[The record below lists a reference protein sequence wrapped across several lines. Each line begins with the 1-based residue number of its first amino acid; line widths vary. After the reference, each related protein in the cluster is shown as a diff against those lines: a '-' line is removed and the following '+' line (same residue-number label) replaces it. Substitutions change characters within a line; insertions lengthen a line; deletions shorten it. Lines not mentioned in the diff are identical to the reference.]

1 MRTKL
6 LKLVSILLLLIA
18 GLNISYANVTASVD
32 NTHLEYG
39 ETFELILHLDDFDTQ
54 PDLDVLD
61 KDFTVYNTS
70 TSSKTTVINGKSS
83 SQFEMIVTLMP
94 NRSGNLTIP
103 AIEVGNQSTKPISI
117 KVDKKLSSE
126 EASNYQDIFA
136 IGTLATSE
144 TYVNVPVLYTLKLYY
159 STPILSLNPRNF
171 DIKNSEIKQTNHRR
185 TYQKRINGKMYDVVE
200 ESFLIIPHRTGT
212 IAIPAIAMQATI
224 PNTFGQLGTRVK
236 SFSTDA
242 KFLRVKPIPEKI
254 AIKDW
259 FPASDVKISDN
270 WSAGDTIKEGELLTR
285 TVTIKVKGVLSEDIP
300 KLEFKSSDAFNVY
313 SEKPVLEDI
322 EQGGQLISTA
332 TYKIGYMPIKQ
343 GKTTVPAVMLKWFD
357 IDNSKSQLATIAA
370 KTFDVKK
377 GTIPSTSFNANSQAT
392 TPQVI
397 KKVVEDTFW
406 RNVAVGLF
414 VLWLITFM
422 LLIRCKLTRKAKSSP
437 KEAFVTD
444 DKNSVNIKDIKK
456 ACAKRDNIQLQK
468 AIIGWANTKSNK
480 QLFSLLEVAEIFTQL
495 KEQLKSLNASIYAGK
510 SFSNYQ
516 ELLSLIKSTT
526 KNTKSK
532 SDTLVKGLYE

>member
-103 AIEVGNQSTKPISI
+103 AIDVGNQSTKPISI
-117 KVDKKLSSE
+117 KVDKKLSNE

-136 IGTLATSE
+136 IGTLATNE

-212 IAIPAIAMQATI
+212 IAIPPIAMQATI

-242 KFLRVKPIPEKI
+242 KFLRVKPIPQKI

-285 TVTIKVKGVLSEDIP
+285 TVTIKAKGVLSEDIP

-313 SEKPVLEDI
+313 PEKPVLEDI

-377 GTIPSTSFNANSQAT
+377 GTIPSTSFNVGSQTA
-392 TPQVI
+392 PQVI
-397 KKVVEDTFW
+397 KKVIEDTFW
-406 RNVAVGLF
+406 RNVAIGLF

-422 LLIRCKLTRKAKSSP
+422 LLIKCKLTRKTKSP
-437 KEAFVTD
+437 RKEALATD

-456 ACAKRDNIQLQK
+456 ACANKDNIQLQK
-468 AIIGWANTKSNK
+468 AIIGWANTKSDK
-480 QLFSLLEVAEIFTQL
+480 QLFSLLEVAEIFPQL

-532 SDTLVKGLYE
+532 SDTLIKGLYE

>member
-103 AIEVGNQSTKPISI
+103 AIDVGNQSTKPISI
-117 KVDKKLSSE
+117 KVDKKLSNE

-136 IGTLATSE
+136 IGTLATNE

-212 IAIPAIAMQATI
+212 IAIPPIAMQATI

-242 KFLRVKPIPEKI
+242 KFLRVKPIPQKI

-285 TVTIKVKGVLSEDIP
+285 TVTIKAKGVLSEDIP

-313 SEKPVLEDI
+313 PEKPVLEDI

-343 GKTTVPAVMLKWFD
+343 GKTTVPAVILKWFD

-377 GTIPSTSFNANSQAT
+377 GTIPSTSFNVGSQTA
-392 TPQVI
+392 PQVI
-397 KKVVEDTFW
+397 KKVIEDTFW
-406 RNVAVGLF
+406 RNLAIGLF

-422 LLIRCKLTRKAKSSP
+422 LLIKCKLTRKTKSP
-437 KEAFVTD
+437 RKEALATD

-456 ACAKRDNIQLQK
+456 ACANKDNIQLQK
-468 AIIGWANTKSNK
+468 AIIGWANTKSDK
-480 QLFSLLEVAEIFTQL
+480 RLFSLLEVAEIFPQL

>member
-103 AIEVGNQSTKPISI
+103 AIDVGNQSTKPISI
-117 KVDKKLSSE
+117 KVDKKLSNE

-136 IGTLATSE
+136 IGTLATNE

-212 IAIPAIAMQATI
+212 IAIPPIAMQATI

-242 KFLRVKPIPEKI
+242 KFLRVKPIPQKI

-285 TVTIKVKGVLSEDIP
+285 TVTIKAKGVLSEDIP

-313 SEKPVLEDI
+313 PEKPVLEDI

-377 GTIPSTSFNANSQAT
+377 GTIPSTSFNVGSQTA
-392 TPQVI
+392 PQVI
-397 KKVVEDTFW
+397 KKVIEDTFW
-406 RNVAVGLF
+406 RNVAIGIF

-422 LLIRCKLTRKAKSSP
+422 LLIKCKLTRKTKSP
-437 KEAFVTD
+437 RKEALATD

-456 ACAKRDNIQLQK
+456 ACANKDNIQLQK
-468 AIIGWANTKSNK
+468 AIIGWANTKSDK
-480 QLFSLLEVAEIFTQL
+480 RLFSLLEVAEIFPQL

-526 KNTKSK
+526 KNIKSK
-532 SDTLVKGLYE
+532 SDTLIKGLYE

>member
-136 IGTLATSE
+136 IGTLATNE

-212 IAIPAIAMQATI
+212 IAIPPIAMQATI

-242 KFLRVKPIPEKI
+242 KFLRVKPIPQKI

-285 TVTIKVKGVLSEDIP
+285 TVTIKAKGVLSEDIP

-313 SEKPVLEDI
+313 PEKPVLEDI

-377 GTIPSTSFNANSQAT
+377 GTIPSTSFNVGSQTA
-392 TPQVI
+392 PQVI
-397 KKVVEDTFW
+397 KKVIEDTFW
-406 RNVAVGLF
+406 RNVAIGLF
-414 VLWLITFM
+414 ILWLITFM
-422 LLIRCKLTRKAKSSP
+422 LLIKCKLTRKTKSP
-437 KEAFVTD
+437 RKEALATD

-456 ACAKRDNIQLQK
+456 ACANKDNIQLQK
-468 AIIGWANTKSNK
+468 AIIGWANTKSDK
-480 QLFSLLEVAEIFTQL
+480 RLFSLLEVAEIFPQL
-495 KEQLKSLNASIYAGK
+495 KEQLKLLNASIYAGK

-532 SDTLVKGLYE
+532 SDTLIKGLYE

>member
-103 AIEVGNQSTKPISI
+103 SIKVGNQSTKPISI

-136 IGTLATSE
+136 IGTLATNE

-212 IAIPAIAMQATI
+212 IAIPPIAMQATI
-224 PNTFGQLGTRVK
+224 PNRFGQLGTRVK

-285 TVTIKVKGVLSEDIP
+285 TVTIKAKGVLSEDIP
-300 KLEFKSSDAFNVY
+300 KLEFKSSDSFNVY
-313 SEKPVLEDI
+313 PEKPVLEDI

-343 GKTTVPAVMLKWFD
+343 GKTTVPAVTLKWFD
-357 IDNSKSQLATIAA
+357 IDNSKSQLATIAT

-377 GTIPSTSFNANSQAT
+377 GTIPSTSFNVGSQTA
-392 TPQVI
+392 PQVI
-397 KKVVEDTFW
+397 KKVIEDTFW
-406 RNVAVGLF
+406 RNMAVGLF

-422 LLIRCKLTRKAKSSP
+422 LLIKCKLTRKAKNITEE
-437 KEAFVTD
+437 KFVTD
-444 DKNSVNIKDIKK
+444 DKNPASIKDIKK
-456 ACAKRDNIQLQK
+456 ACANKDNIQLQK
-468 AIIGWANTKSNK
+468 AIIGWANTKSDK
-480 QLFSLLEVAEIFTQL
+480 QLFSLLEVAEIFPQL

>member
-103 AIEVGNQSTKPISI
+103 AIDVGNQSTKPISI

-136 IGTLATSE
+136 IGTLATNE

-159 STPILSLNPRNF
+159 SIPILSLNPRNF

-212 IAIPAIAMQATI
+212 IAIPPIAMQATI

-242 KFLRVKPIPEKI
+242 KFLRVKPIPQKI

-270 WSAGDTIKEGELLTR
+270 WSVGDAIKEGELLTR
-285 TVTIKVKGVLSEDIP
+285 TVTIKAKGVLSEDIP

-313 SEKPVLEDI
+313 PEKPVLEDI

-343 GKTTVPAVMLKWFD
+343 GKTTVPTVMLKWFD

-377 GTIPSTSFNANSQAT
+377 GTIPSTSFNLGSQTA
-392 TPQVI
+392 PQVI
-397 KKVVEDTFW
+397 KKVIEDTFW

-422 LLIRCKLTRKAKSSP
+422 LLIKLARKAKTP
-437 KEAFVTD
+437 RKEALATD

-456 ACAKRDNIQLQK
+456 ACANKDNIQLQK
-468 AIIGWANTKSNK
+468 AIIGWANTKSDK
-480 QLFSLLEVAEIFTQL
+480 RLFSLLEVAEIFPQL

-532 SDTLVKGLYE
+532 SDTLIKGLYE

>member
-103 AIEVGNQSTKPISI
+103 AIDVGNQSTKPISI
-117 KVDKKLSSE
+117 KVDKKLSNE

-136 IGTLATSE
+136 IGTLATNE

-212 IAIPAIAMQATI
+212 IAIPPIAMQATI

-242 KFLRVKPIPEKI
+242 KFLRVKPIPQKI

-285 TVTIKVKGVLSEDIP
+285 TVTIKAKGVLSEDIP

-313 SEKPVLEDI
+313 PEKPVLEDI

-343 GKTTVPAVMLKWFD
+343 GKTTVPAVTLKWFD

-377 GTIPSTSFNANSQAT
+377 GTIPSTSFNVGSQTA
-392 TPQVI
+392 PQVI
-397 KKVVEDTFW
+397 KKVIEDTFW
-406 RNVAVGLF
+406 RNVAIGLF

-422 LLIRCKLTRKAKSSP
+422 LLIKCKLTRKTKSP
-437 KEAFVTD
+437 RKEALATD

-456 ACAKRDNIQLQK
+456 ACANKDNIQLQK
-468 AIIGWANTKSNK
+468 AIIGWANTKSDK
-480 QLFSLLEVAEIFTQL
+480 RLFSLLEVVEIFPQL

-532 SDTLVKGLYE
+532 SDTLIKGLYE